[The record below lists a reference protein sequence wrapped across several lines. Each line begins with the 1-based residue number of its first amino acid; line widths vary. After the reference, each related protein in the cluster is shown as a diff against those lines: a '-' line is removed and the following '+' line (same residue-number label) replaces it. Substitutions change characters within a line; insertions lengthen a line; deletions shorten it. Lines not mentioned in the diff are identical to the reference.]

1 VVSLKFSVQLLAVY
15 YVLLYVQPALRV
27 IAWLPLDAVRTG
39 KASTSIQ
46 LSQTHWQIRVVV
58 FRSAARIRV
67 SSSKARVAGVAI
79 RVIATGLGTTA
90 TEQQPR
96 WRSRQP
102 G

>member
-1 VVSLKFSVQLLAVY
+1 MQLLAIY
-15 YVLLYVQPALRV
+15 YVLLHVQPTHTGV
-27 IAWLPLDAVRTG
+27 AWLPVDAVRTA
-39 KASTSIQ
+39 KPAPVPSYPQ
-46 LSQTHWQIRVVV
+46 KQWQNRVVV
-58 FRSAARIRV
+58 LRSAARIRV
-67 SSSKARVAGVAI
+67 SSSKARVAGVVI

>member
-1 VVSLKFSVQLLAVY
+1 MESPVQLLAIY
-15 YVLLYVQPALRV
+15 YVLLHVQPTHPGV
-27 IAWLPLDAVRTG
+27 AWLPVDAVRTG

-46 LSQTHWQIRVVV
+46 LSQTHWQIRVAV
-58 FRSAARIRV
+58 FRSVTRIRV
-67 SSSKARVAGVAI
+67 SSSKARVAGVVI